1 MSLLMASELAES
13 LQRQVKKYGD
23 MPIIIE
29 YTDSDKNIHLCPITC
44 IGIGHFSTSEER
56 TFTICNDVSEP
67 EPTSNYIIERQL
79 IIDDKPKF

>member
-44 IGIGHFSTSEER
+44 IGIGHFSASGIGHFSASTER

-67 EPTSNYIIERQL
+67 EPTSNYTIER
-79 IIDDKPKF
+79 